1 LPSAAIIAVEVAH
14 VELAFEVRVGL
25 AAFAAFGYWCRERG
39 ERRRF
44 GLCWR
49 LRRRPW
55 RSLSGESSPPRG
67 PATPCEA
74 PRSGFE
80 LAVFGLAIVALLA
93 AGAPAAAVVLAVLV
107 AMSTALLFRFDRWEA

>member
-1 LPSAAIIAVEVAH
+1 V
-14 VELAFEVRVGL
+14 
-25 AAFAAFGYWCRERG
+25 
-39 ERRRF
+39 
-44 GLCWR
+44 
-49 LRRRPW
+49 
-55 RSLSGESSPPRG
+55 
-67 PATPCEA
+67 